1 MRTVMELPA
10 GYVPIDEV
18 DLQKDKKLML
28 LVNGPLS
35 ERFLI

>member
-18 DLQKDKKLML
+18 DLQKDKKLL
-28 LVNGPLS
+28 LILAIFF
-35 ERFLI
+35 RQ